1 MLKNNPKITEL
12 MYDNL
17 SKLLS
22 ENTGITIQEAASTI
36 NEMSFSQYL
45 KLIEAGANITP
56 PSGQQIGPNAGA
68 PSMPGGVQPQQQQQ
82 QQQQSQ
88 QGAKQS
94 APVKTPVMW
103 KGQGAPIEQGMT
115 VGLKGVN
122 GMPVPGEI
130 TQVDQSANGVK
141 VKNPTTGQEE
151 WHGNDDLEPYI
162 ATSTPGMQQ
171 QMSEEIKRIRQLAGI
186 AEDAS
191 GGCTGAGS
199 VGSGVPVALGGVK
212 RRKQVEEAPK
222 VEYTPKVAKTV
233 AGDTKPLQAS
243 GKLSADLAAR
253 GMKTAARTNN
263 GFKK

>member
-22 ENTGITIQEAASTI
+22 ENTSVTMQEAASTI

-68 PSMPGGVQPQQQQQ
+68 PSMPGGVQPQQQN
-82 QQQQSQ
+82 Q
-88 QGAKQS
+88 QGVKQN

-103 KGQGAPIEQGMT
+103 RGQGAPIEQGMT

-122 GMPVPGEI
+122 GVPVPGEI

-162 ATSTPGMQQ
+162 ASNKPGMQP
-171 QMSEEIKRIRQLAGI
+171 MAEEIKRIRQLAGI

-199 VGSGVPVALGGVK
+199 VGGGVPVALGGMK

-222 VEYTPKVAKTV
+222 VEYKAKVAKTV
-233 AGDTKPLQAS
+233 VGDTKPAQAS